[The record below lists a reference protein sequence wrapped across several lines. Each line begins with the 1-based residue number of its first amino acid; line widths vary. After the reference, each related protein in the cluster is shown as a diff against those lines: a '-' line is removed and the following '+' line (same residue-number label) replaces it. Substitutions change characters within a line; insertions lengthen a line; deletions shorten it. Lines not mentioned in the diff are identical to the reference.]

1 MVPWTSKKPYG
12 VGTTRTVSLSA
23 VTLDEHFFRWGQNHR
38 CSFYAT
44 GQSMPLTHALAED
57 YLLEEI
63 AAGKTRFTYS
73 VGLEPRLL
81 VAIGGPVSRKYFG
94 SMFMSACET
103 LKGYVLKA

>member
-23 VTLDEHFFRWGQNHR
+23 VPLDEHFFRWEQNHR
-38 CSFYAT
+38 CLFYVT
-44 GQSMPLTHALAED
+44 GQSMPLAHALAED

-63 AAGKTRFTYS
+63 APGKTQFTYR
-73 VGLEPRLL
+73 VGLDPRLL

-94 SMFMSACET
+94 PMFKSACEN